1 MKIINVP
8 NTQLKISKFIFG
20 TGRIVNVYSK
30 LKRQNILRH
39 ALDCGFTHFDT
50 APYYGFGNSEKDLGD
65 LIKNNNFTVTTKVG
79 LYPNGGTD
87 QSMLN
92 VFLRKSAGK
101 IFKNISKVEIDFNLN
116 KAKNSLDQSLKR
128 LKKETIDFF
137 ALHEGNYNLIK
148 LDEWMRW
155 IEDIKKEGKIKYFGT
170 SSNLENLN
178 SFSQDNSYKVFDII
192 QIQDS
197 LEDKEADIIKKFN
210 LKLQITYGYLS
221 RKKKIER
228 NEENIQKIIKR
239 NSNGAIIVSS
249 RNLKNI
255 KIFSKF

>member
-1 MKIINVP
+1 
-8 NTQLKISKFIFG
+8 
-20 TGRIVNVYSK
+20 
-30 LKRQNILRH
+30 
-39 ALDCGFTHFDT
+39 
-50 APYYGFGNSEKDLGD
+50 
-65 LIKNNNFTVTTKVG
+65 
-79 LYPNGGTD
+79 
-87 QSMLN
+87 
-92 VFLRKSAGK
+92 
-101 IFKNISKVEIDFNLN
+101 
-116 KAKNSLDQSLKR
+116 
-128 LKKETIDFF
+128 
-137 ALHEGNYNLIK
+137 
-148 LDEWMRW
+148 MRW